1 MPPEVQALCA
11 AIRQSVDSITQDW
24 VGKVTSDPYLRSDD
38 QLTLNQ
44 LIDHVPQM
52 LEELCALLSQEG
64 EPDFRDVRAASSHG
78 YARSL
83 AGYTLTE
90 LLRELELLRDCVF
103 NFVAEAEAGH
113 DAGRA
118 ETVRALRVVNKY
130 FGEDIIFVVEHY
142 LRRGARPPADP
153 KANSEAPREDE

>member
-1 MPPEVQALCA
+1 MQALCA
-11 AIRQSVDSITQDW
+11 TMRQSVDSITQDW
-24 VGKVTSDPYLRSDD
+24 VGKVTSDPYLHADD
-38 QLTLNQ
+38 PLTLNQ

-52 LEELCALLSQEG
+52 LEELCSLLSQDG
-64 EPDFRDVRAASSHG
+64 EPDFRDVRASSSHG

-103 NFVAEAEAGH
+103 NFVAEAEAWRG
-113 DAGRA
+113 AGRA

-142 LRRGARPPADP
+142 LRRGAHAPAGP
-153 KANSEAPREDE
+153 KADDEAPRGDD

>member
-1 MPPEVQALCA
+1 MSSGVRALCA
-11 AIRQSVDSITQDW
+11 AMSQSVDSITQEW
-24 VGKVTSDPYLRSDD
+24 VGKVMSDPYLRSDD
-38 QLTLNQ
+38 RLTLNQ

-64 EPDFRDVRAASSHG
+64 EPDFGEVRAASSHG
-78 YARSL
+78 YTRSL

-103 NFVAEAEAGH
+103 NFVAEAEASRGA
-113 DAGRA
+113 DLT

-142 LRRGARPPADP
+142 LRRSALPAG
-153 KANSEAPREDE
+153 

>member
-1 MPPEVQALCA
+1 MSSGVKALCA
-11 AIRQSVDSITQDW
+11 AMRQSVDSITQEW
-24 VGKVTSDPYLRSDD
+24 VGKVTSDPYLHADD
-38 QLTLNQ
+38 HLTLQQ

-52 LEELCALLSQEG
+52 LEEICSLLTREG
-64 EPDFRDVRAASSHG
+64 EPDFREVRAASSHG

-83 AGYTLTE
+83 EGYTLTE

-103 NFVAEAEAGH
+103 NFVAEAEAGQGA
-113 DAGRA
+113 DRA

-142 LRRGARPPADP
+142 LRRDAHPAGP
-153 KANSEAPREDE
+153 EGGP

>member
-1 MPPEVQALCA
+1 MSSEVRALCA
-11 AIRQSVDSITQDW
+11 AMRQSVDSITQEW

-38 QLTLNQ
+38 RLTLQQ

-52 LEELCALLSQEG
+52 LEELCSLLSQG
-64 EPDFRDVRAASSHG
+64 REPDFGDVRAASTHG

-83 AGYTLTE
+83 EGYTLTE

-103 NFVAEAEAGH
+103 NFVAEAEASRGT
-113 DAGRA
+113 GLA
-118 ETVRALRVVNKY
+118 ETVRELRVVNKY

-142 LRRGARPPADP
+142 LRRGARPAGEP
-153 KANSEAPREDE
+153 EDS

>member
-1 MPPEVQALCA
+1 MPSEVQTLCA
-11 AIRQSVDSITQDW
+11 AMRQSVDSITQDW
-24 VGKVTSDPYLRSDD
+24 VAKVTSDPYLHSDD
-38 QLTLNQ
+38 ELTLHQ
-44 LIDHVPQM
+44 IIDHVPQM
-52 LEELCALLSQEG
+52 LEELCSLLSQEG
-64 EPDFRDVRAASSHG
+64 EPDFRDARAASTHG

-103 NFVAEAEAGH
+103 NFVAETEAWQK
-113 DAGRA
+113 AGRA

-142 LRRGARPPADP
+142 LRRGARPAGTPEGD
-153 KANSEAPREDE
+153 R

>member
-1 MPPEVQALCA
+1 M
-11 AIRQSVDSITQDW
+11 RQSVDSITREW
-24 VGKVTSDPYLRSDD
+24 VGKVTSDSYLHSDD
-38 QLTLNQ
+38 RLTLHQ

-52 LEELCALLSQEG
+52 LEELCSLLSQDG
-64 EPDFRDVRAASSHG
+64 EPDFRAVRAASSHG
-78 YARSL
+78 YARAL

-103 NFVAEAEAGH
+103 NFVAEAEAWEGA
-113 DAGRA
+113 DRA

-142 LRRGARPPADP
+142 LRRGAG
-153 KANSEAPREDE
+153 REREPEGER

>member
-1 MPPEVQALCA
+1 MSAEVPALCA
-11 AIRQSVDSITQDW
+11 AMRQSVDSITQEW

-38 QLTLNQ
+38 RLTLQQ
-44 LIDHVPQM
+44 LINHVPQM
-52 LEELCALLSQEG
+52 LEELCSLLSQG
-64 EPDFRDVRAASSHG
+64 LEPDFGDVRAASTHG

-83 AGYTLTE
+83 EGYTLTE

-103 NFVAEAEAGH
+103 NFVAEAEASRG
-113 DAGRA
+113 AALA

-142 LRRGARPPADP
+142 LRRGARPAG
-153 KANSEAPREDE
+153 EHEDS